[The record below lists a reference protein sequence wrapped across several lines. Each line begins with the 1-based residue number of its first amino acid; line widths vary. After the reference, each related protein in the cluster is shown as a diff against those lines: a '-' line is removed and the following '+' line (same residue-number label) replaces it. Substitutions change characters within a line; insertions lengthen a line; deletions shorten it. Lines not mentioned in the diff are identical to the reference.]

1 MGEEVAVR
9 DDGELRD
16 HCVVGKEDSG
26 LCQMKDTEVKGLSR
40 EGVKVRFM
48 LLT

>member
-16 HCVVGKEDSG
+16 QCVVGKEDNR
-26 LCQMKDTEVKGLSR
+26 LCQIKDTGVKGFGSPLS
-40 EGVKVRFM
+40 E
-48 LLT
+48 